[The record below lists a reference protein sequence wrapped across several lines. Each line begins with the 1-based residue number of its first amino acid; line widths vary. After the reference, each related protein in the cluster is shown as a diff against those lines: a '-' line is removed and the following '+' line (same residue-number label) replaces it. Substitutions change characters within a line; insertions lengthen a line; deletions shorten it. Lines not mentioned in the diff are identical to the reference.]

1 MATLTRDSYDNPY
14 FLTAHDHSGLMLVSD
29 RLTGAGDFGSWH
41 QSMLMALNG
50 RNKLCFVD
58 GSLPKPDDGHRDAA
72 AWSRVNDV
80 VRSWLMNSVSKT
92 IGQSVLYV
100 KTAHGIW
107 QKLLKIYKQN
117 NVPRLYRIEQKLAGL
132 RQGSLDVNSF
142 YTKLVTIW
150 EEVKSAQDFPV
161 CQCAGCDCDLN
172 SKWMELF
179 ERNFVI
185 KFLFG
190 LNDSYEHV
198 RESIIMID
206 PLPDLEKTLNMVIQH
221 EHQQEIKQPPQAGGV
236 VFQMSSQQAQSSYDP
251 SFQNNPIF
259 TDNSGSNEVIGAV
272 SGGYR
277 PKQRPICT
285 YCGLQGHIITKCY
298 KLHGFPLGYKSPA
311 QSYGSPS
318 YANQNAAPAFVPKQ
332 FNSRPPFIPQQQ
344 QQQQYGQ
351 QFIPQQARMQS
362 QKGPRD
368 NMVGNVITTSPAV
381 QDHFH
386 QVSNALA
393 QLSSEQ
399 IAQLA
404 TQLTTKSNC
413 SMPSISETP
422 GVTYPST
429 SAGNIICT
437 TFSEPC
443 LNFNAWIIDS
453 GATTHVCCNLSLFA
467 DINSISDTTVKLP
480 NSSQIIINQSGTVML
495 SDKLILKN
503 VLFIPSFHLNLIS
516 ELTRGLMIGKGHLEN
531 KLYFLDNASSSS
543 SSQAPSPFICNLNAS
558 DSSSLW
564 HSRLGHPS
572 FPKLQVISEDLS
584 LSKTKLKDWS
594 HYRHKFTPRAT
605 TSVFLG
611 YPSGYKGYKVLDLDT
626 HSISI
631 SRNVIFHEDIFHF
644 QSPELSSSTLDLFSS
659 TILPLPIP
667 DTSLPSPFIPFPI
680 PAVLSDN
687 SNVSVESEST
697 IHVNA
702 NRPKRNIRTP
712 TYLADYHYNLVIH
725 MPNDSGNTS
734 HPLQMVLDYSQLNE
748 HYQQFI
754 LNISAES
761 EPKNFGEAIKSEKW
775 HGPMNE
781 ELQTCVN
788 TGTFSVVTLPEGKNP
803 IGCRWVYRIKHHAD
817 GTIDRYRARLV
828 AKGYTQ
834 QEGVDYIDTFL
845 PVAKL
850 VTVKLLLDLAAKH
863 NWSLTQMDVTNA
875 FLHGDLEEEIYMELP
890 PGYTPPPGESLPPN
904 AVWKLHKSLYG
915 LKQASRQWNKKFS
928 DVLLANGFI
937 QSQSDH
943 TLFVRQEG
951 HQFLALLVY
960 VDDILIAS
968 NSDEAVSTL
977 KNILATA
984 FKLKDLGPV
993 KYFLGLEIARN
1004 KNGISV
1010 CQRKYT
1016 LDLLESVGLLGCK
1029 PVATPMD
1036 SDIHLHAESGD
1047 LLPDATVYRALIGK
1061 LLYLTIT
1068 RADITFAVHKLS
1080 QYLSQPRTQH
1090 LQAAHRI
1097 VRYLKGD
1104 PGRGLF
1110 YAAKSEFRL
1119 QAFSDAD
1126 WGTCQDSRRSTTG
1139 FCVFFGSS
1147 LISWKSRK
1155 QQTASRS
1162 SAESEYRALADTT
1175 CELLW
1180 LSQLLKD
1187 LHVQVTGPA
1196 NLYCDSTAAIQIASN
1211 SVFHERTKHI
1221 EIDCHIVRDRYKA
1234 GFLNLLHVTTD
1245 NQLADLF
1252 TKALPPKTFKMLMS
1266 RYAFSSLFLPS

>member
-1 MATLTRDSYDNPY
+1 MANPTRDSYDNPY
-14 FLTAHDHSGLMLVSD
+14 YLTAHDHSGLMLVSD

-41 QSMLMALNG
+41 QSMIMALNG

-92 IGQSVLYV
+92 IGQSILYV

-132 RQGSLDVNSF
+132 RQGSLDVNTF

-150 EEVKSAQDFPV
+150 EEVKSAQDFPI
-161 CQCAGCDCDLN
+161 CQCGGCDCELDR
-172 SKWMELF
+172 KWMDLF

-190 LNDSYEHV
+190 LNDSYEHI
-198 RESIIMID
+198 RESIVMLD

-221 EHQQEIKQPPQAGGV
+221 EHQQEIKQTPQAGAV
-236 VFQMSSQQAQSSYDP
+236 VFQMSSQNVQPPCDSG
-251 SFQNNPIF
+251 FQNSQVF
-259 TDNSGSNEVIGAV
+259 DNYSGSNEVVGAV

-277 PKQRPICT
+277 PRQRPICT

-298 KLHGFPLGYKSPA
+298 KLHGYPPGYKSSA
-311 QSYGSPS
+311 QSYGVSQPTIPTF
-318 YANQNAAPAFVPKQ
+318 APKHFQNRPTAPF
-332 FNSRPPFIPQQQ
+332 PQQQ
-344 QQQQYGQ
+344 QHFVQQYN
-351 QFIPQQARMQS
+351 PVNARMQS

-368 NMVGNVITTSPAV
+368 NVVGNVITTSPAV

-386 QVSNALA
+386 QVSHALA
-393 QLSSEQ
+393 QLSQEK
-399 IAQLA
+399 IEQLA
-404 TQLTTKSNC
+404 SQLNTKATC
-413 SMPSISETP
+413 SMPSISDTP
-422 GVTYPST
+422 GVTYAST
-429 SAGNIICT
+429 SA
-437 TFSEPC
+437 
-443 LNFNAWIIDS
+443 D
-453 GATTHVCCNLSLFA
+453 
-467 DINSISDTTVKLP
+467 
-480 NSSQIIINQSGTVML
+480 
-495 SDKLILKN
+495 
-503 VLFIPSFHLNLIS
+503 
-516 ELTRGLMIGKGHLEN
+516 
-531 KLYFLDNASSSS
+531 
-543 SSQAPSPFICNLNAS
+543 
-558 DSSSLW
+558 
-564 HSRLGHPS
+564 
-572 FPKLQVISEDLS
+572 
-584 LSKTKLKDWS
+584 
-594 HYRHKFTPRAT
+594 
-605 TSVFLG
+605 
-611 YPSGYKGYKVLDLDT
+611 
-626 HSISI
+626 
-631 SRNVIFHEDIFHF
+631 
-644 QSPELSSSTLDLFSS
+644 LSSSTLDLFST
-659 TILPLPIP
+659 TILPLPLP
-667 DTSLPSPFIPFPI
+667 DTSSESSQPI
-680 PAVLSDN
+680 FQNPEVVSDN
-687 SNVSVESEST
+687 NNSSVDSDNT
-697 IHVNA
+697 ISVDA
-702 NRPKRNIRTP
+702 NRPKRNIRP
-712 TYLADYHYNLVIH
+712 PSYLNDYHCNLVNH
-725 MPNDSGNTS
+725 VENDTGNTL
-734 HPLQMVLDYSQLNE
+734 HPLQSVLDYSQLNE

-754 LNISAES
+754 LNISVES
-761 EPKNFGEAIKSEKW
+761 EPKTFGEAIKSEKW
-775 HGPMNE
+775 HAPMNE

-788 TGTFSVVTLPEGKNP
+788 TGTFSVVSLPEGKKP
-803 IGCRWVYRIKHHAD
+803 IGCRWVYRIKHNAD

-834 QEGVDYIDTFL
+834 QEGVDYIDTFS

-863 NWSLTQMDVTNA
+863 GWSLTQMDVTNA
-875 FLHGDLEEEIYMELP
+875 FLHGDLDEEIYMDLP

-928 DVLLANGFI
+928 EVLLQDGFV
-937 QSQSDH
+937 QSHSDN
-943 TLFVRQEG
+943 TLFVKLVDNV
-951 HQFLALLVY
+951 FIALLVY
-960 VDDILIAS
+960 VDDIIIAS
-968 NSDEAVSTL
+968 NSNDAVSAL
-977 KNILATA
+977 KATLATA

-1004 KNGISV
+1004 KTGISI

-1036 SDIHLHAESGD
+1036 SDIQLHAESGD

-1068 RADITFAVHKLS
+1068 RADITYAVHKLS
-1080 QYLSQPRTQH
+1080 QFLSQPRTQH
-1090 LQAAHRI
+1090 LAAAHRI

-1110 YAAKSEFRL
+1110 YSAQSEIRL

-1126 WGTCQDSRRSTTG
+1126 WGTCPDSRRSTTG
-1139 FCVFFGSS
+1139 YCVFLGTS

-1175 CELLW
+1175 CELIW
-1180 LSQLLKD
+1180 LTQLLKD
-1187 LHVQVTGPA
+1187 LHVHITGPA

-1221 EIDCHIVRDRYKA
+1221 EIDCHIVRDRLKA
-1234 GFLNLLHVTTD
+1234 GFLHLMHVTTD

>member
-1 MATLTRDSYDNPY
+1 MVV
-14 FLTAHDHSGLMLVSD
+14 FL
-29 RLTGAGDFGSWH
+29 
-41 QSMLMALNG
+41 
-50 RNKLCFVD
+50 
-58 GSLPKPDDGHRDAA
+58 KPDDGHRDAA

-259 TDNSGSNEVIGAV
+259 TDNSGSNEVVGAV

-298 KLHGFPLGYKSPA
+298 KLHGYPLGYKSPA

-381 QDHFH
+381 QDRFH

-399 IAQLA
+399 IEQLA

-429 SAGNIICT
+429 SA
-437 TFSEPC
+437 
-443 LNFNAWIIDS
+443 D
-453 GATTHVCCNLSLFA
+453 
-467 DINSISDTTVKLP
+467 
-480 NSSQIIINQSGTVML
+480 
-495 SDKLILKN
+495 
-503 VLFIPSFHLNLIS
+503 
-516 ELTRGLMIGKGHLEN
+516 
-531 KLYFLDNASSSS
+531 
-543 SSQAPSPFICNLNAS
+543 
-558 DSSSLW
+558 
-564 HSRLGHPS
+564 
-572 FPKLQVISEDLS
+572 
-584 LSKTKLKDWS
+584 
-594 HYRHKFTPRAT
+594 RHKFTPRAT
-605 TSVFLG
+605 ASVFLG

-631 SRNVIFHEDIFHF
+631 SRNVIFHEDIFPF

-667 DTSLPSPFIPFPI
+667 DTSIPSPFIPFPI

-712 TYLADYHYNLVIH
+712 TYLADYHCNLVRH

-788 TGTFSVVTLPEGKNP
+788 TGTFSVVTLPEGKKP

-834 QEGVDYIDTFL
+834 QEGVDYIDTFS

-875 FLHGDLEEEIYMELP
+875 FLHGDLEEEIYVELP

-943 TLFVRQEG
+943 TFFVRQEG